1 MQVTMLLLSLPMLPP
16 GASSMLAVSTS
27 VLVVE
32 AAAMRRHTA
41 ARRHAASRGAG

>member
-16 GASSMLAVSTS
+16 GASVMLGASAR

-32 AAAMRRHTA
+32 PVAMRRHTA